1 MDEEGQSADK
11 VIQVLTRLISLS
23 CNLIYFFG
31 KGKFTAFIWYQIY
44 IVLSLPRHK
53 NFDRYF

>member
-31 KGKFTAFIWYQIY
+31 KGKFTAFI
-44 IVLSLPRHK
+44 
-53 NFDRYF
+53 